1 MFIAKAASIN
11 DFEKYFGSNCRR
23 NFIMERVGHLNNS
36 QQLLSQLVKFKAL
49 KAIREACGGE
59 SWEVVSERES

>member
-1 MFIAKAASIN
+1 
-11 DFEKYFGSNCRR
+11 
-23 NFIMERVGHLNNS
+23 MERVGHLNNS
-36 QQLLSQLVKFKAL
+36 QQLLSQLAKFKAL